1 MLDYGVSELELSSL
15 LELAGGS
22 ELEDFGCELDD
33 FGAGLELLED
43 SASSLDDDGSLDELF
58 ISTLFEK

>member
-1 MLDYGVSELELSSL
+1 LGVSELELSSL

-22 ELEDFGCELDD
+22 ELEDLALELDD